1 MATIYKIMGGGQK
14 VQRNVQA
21 GLPTKYVKV
30 ENSDWVE
37 RCGCTGQ
44 DLATDIM
51 WSTDLENL
59 QRWANE
65 WAGCEVELVADVE
78 EEEGM

>member
-14 VQRNVQA
+14 VQRNTQA
-21 GLPTKYVKV
+21 GLPAKYIKV

-37 RCGCTGQ
+37 TCGCTGQ
-44 DLATDIM
+44 DFATNYM
-51 WSTDLENL
+51 WSIDLEDL

-65 WAGCEVELVADVE
+65 WAGCEVELVE
-78 EEEGM
+78 EVEEGM

>member
-14 VQRNVQA
+14 VQRNVRA
-21 GLPTKYVKV
+21 GLPTKYIKV

-37 RCGCTGQ
+37 TCGCNGQ
-44 DLATDIM
+44 DFATNAM
-51 WSTDLENL
+51 WCTDLEYL

-65 WAGCEVELVADVE
+65 WAGCEVELVEEIE
-78 EEEGM
+78 EEERM